1 MATGKVRPRSRE
13 EAALAEVF
21 VPDGSRRGS
30 YRREMSAGSPGNGA
44 AKGPSGRPERR
55 PERRHAVQQ
64 EKAKRA
70 RRRRRAVVGLGALGF
85 VAAAL
90 VVARAHEG
98 NTGGVGL
105 VPGRSSGRFMALK
118 TATGETVMVPNVTT
132 LSALRA
138 RIVEAAESQ
147 IGYRTDPSNTYCNK
161 YSAYWH
167 SGAAD
172 CSNADL
178 SEEWCADF
186 AAWVWQKAGV
196 PIVYQYINGDI
207 NSSAASFFEW
217 GRAHGTWHPLGS
229 GYVPQPGDVAVYGLN
244 VAALYAS
251 HVAVVVGYSSGQSG
265 PVAVNGD
272 GDLTGFSVVEVRA
285 DEYDAD
291 THPSGSPLSG
301 YVSPD

>member
-1 MATGKVRPRSRE
+1 MATSNVRSPNRE
-13 EAALAEVF
+13 VPNRE
-21 VPDGSRRGS
+21 VPDREARNRDGAAGPEVSVAEGSRG
-30 YRREMSAGSPGNGA
+30 GTPQG
-44 AKGPSGRPERR
+44 
-55 PERRHAVQQ
+55 RRHAVQQ
-64 EKAKRA
+64 EKTKRA

-85 VAAAL
+85 LAAAL

-98 NTGGVGL
+98 NTGGSGMGL
-105 VPGRSSGRFMALK
+105 VPGRSSGRFVGLR
-118 TATGETVMVPNVTT
+118 TATGEVVLVPNAST
-132 LSALRA
+132 LPALRA
-138 RIVEAAESQ
+138 RIVQAAESQ

-167 SGAAD
+167 SGTAD
-172 CSNADL
+172 CAGSDL

-229 GYVPQPGDVAVYGLN
+229 GYVPQPGDVAVYGLD
-244 VAALYAS
+244 VPALYAS
-251 HVAVVVGYSSGQSG
+251 HVAVVVGYSSGQAG

-285 DEYDAD
+285 NEYYAD

-301 YVSPD
+301 YVSPN